1 MNMTENLDKITI
13 EDAIRLKN
21 DLNKATQFDGCT
33 AKEIADLERLN
44 EEQYVTLHAEIA
56 HIKQVWWTIPD
67 WVMVVGSVAA
77 ILLAFW
83 VDGFAER
90 IVSILVACYCVAQ
103 VKYRQ
108 GVYYGF
114 ERGYQEGHLQ
124 GVHRVLGISKNE
136 SQEINELATQI
147 EADERVIAK
156 LDVNNRK

>member
-1 MNMTENLDKITI
+1 M
-13 EDAIRLKN
+13 
-21 DLNKATQFDGCT
+21 
-33 AKEIADLERLN
+33 
-44 EEQYVTLHAEIA
+44 
-56 HIKQVWWTIPD
+56 
-67 WVMVVGSVAA
+67 MVVGSVAA